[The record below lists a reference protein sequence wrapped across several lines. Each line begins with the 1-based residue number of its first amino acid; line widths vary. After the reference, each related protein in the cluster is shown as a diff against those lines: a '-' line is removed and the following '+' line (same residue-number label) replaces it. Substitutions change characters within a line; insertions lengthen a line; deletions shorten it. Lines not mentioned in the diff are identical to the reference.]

1 MDCDIETLVERA
13 IVHTLTWLRAAAC
26 DRRVARAGLER
37 ILADLAA
44 RAPGHPALARLD
56 DFIAEFRR
64 PLDEEGAS
72 KPTGRTDPS
81 GSLWPKCGNAG

>member
-1 MDCDIETLVERA
+1 
-13 IVHTLTWLRAAAC
+13 
-26 DRRVARAGLER
+26 
-37 ILADLAA
+37 LAA

-56 DFIAEFRR
+56 DFIVEFRR
-64 PLDEEGAS
+64 PPDEEGAS